1 MMTHTK
7 TLQLSKQAFALSIA
21 AQIYDQ
27 CCLEEQRILR
37 EYNRVMERLEK
48 CREDKFRYGKM
59 IGVER

>member
-1 MMTHTK
+1 MNHTE
-7 TLQLSKQAFALSIA
+7 TVQLSQRAFAISIA

-48 CREDKFRYGKM
+48 CRNDKHRYGQM
-59 IGVER
+59 IGANL